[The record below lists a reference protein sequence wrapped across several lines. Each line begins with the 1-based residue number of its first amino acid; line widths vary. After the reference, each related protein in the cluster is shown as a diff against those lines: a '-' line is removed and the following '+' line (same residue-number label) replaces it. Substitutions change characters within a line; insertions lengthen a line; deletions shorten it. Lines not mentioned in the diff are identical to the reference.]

1 MINSRRF
8 INIFSIFTIIIALIH
23 FVLETIYTYK
33 FGQTRAG
40 LLPDYIAISLMCI
53 SGLIVLKNIKA
64 VGLLCGTGVL
74 LFVFIIGHGHG
85 DSMIF

>member
-8 INIFSIFTIIIALIH
+8 INIFSISTIIIALIH

-33 FGQTRAG
+33 FGQTWAG

-64 VGLLCGTGVL
+64 VGLLCGAWGFTFCL
-74 LFVFIIGHGHG
+74 HYR
-85 DSMIF
+85 SWA